1 MTEEIRANSI
11 LPARR
16 DDVVLRTED
25 GLDLVGELAQPLD
38 RPPVASLLTLHPLP
52 TAGGYMDSHLWRKAA
67 WRLPALADLAVLRFN
82 TRGTT
87 SPRGRSQGEFDEGVG
102 EGRDVRAALAFA
114 ADRGLPRRWVLG
126 WSFGADLALKYALDD
141 DVEGVILL
149 SPPLRF
155 ATDTDL
161 ERWAASTTPL
171 TVLVPEF
178 DDFLR
183 PEAADRRFAR
193 VPHAHVVPVNGA
205 KHLWVGERFVQ
216 RVLDEVVALVR
227 PELGPLPRSWD
238 GPMERA
244 NVAP

>member
-1 MTEEIRANSI
+1 M
-11 LPARR
+11 
-16 DDVVLRTED
+16 
-25 GLDLVGELAQPLD
+25 
-38 RPPVASLLTLHPLP
+38 
-52 TAGGYMDSHLWRKAA
+52 
-67 WRLPALADLAVLRFN
+67 
-82 TRGTT
+82 
-87 SPRGRSQGEFDEGVG
+87 
-102 EGRDVRAALAFA
+102 
-114 ADRGLPRRWVLG
+114 
-126 WSFGADLALKYALDD
+126 
-141 DVEGVILL
+141 